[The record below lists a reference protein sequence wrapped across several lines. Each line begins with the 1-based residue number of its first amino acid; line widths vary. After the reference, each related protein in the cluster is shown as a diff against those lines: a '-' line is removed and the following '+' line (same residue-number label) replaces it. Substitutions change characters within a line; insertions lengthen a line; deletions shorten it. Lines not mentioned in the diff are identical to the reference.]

1 MNNTGET
8 LIELRGVSR
17 IFGEPPAQV
26 TALRDVSLT
35 IRRGEFVAI
44 MGPSGCGKSTLL
56 HIIGGLDTPTSGAVV
71 FENRELA
78 GMSDDDLTVLRRQK
92 VGFVFQAFNLI
103 GVLSTQENAA
113 IPLILDGV
121 SHGDATHR
129 ASDALARVGLSDRRE
144 HMPAQLSGGE
154 QQRVALARA
163 LVNTPIVLLADEP
176 TGNLDSVSG
185 DAVLALMRRLVDDG
199 KQTIVMVTHSA
210 RHAAM
215 ADRVITLRD
224 GAIHGDNALAAG
236 RTPRQVLA
244 ELESLA

>member
-1 MNNTGET
+1 MSNNGEP
-8 LIELRGVSR
+8 LIELRGVGR
-17 IFGEPPAQV
+17 VFGESAAQV
-26 TALRDVSLT
+26 TALREVSLT

-56 HIIGGLDTPTSGAVV
+56 HIVGGLDSPTSGTVA
-71 FENRELA
+71 FEGRELA
-78 GMSDDDLTVLRRQK
+78 GMPDDDLTVLRRRQ
-92 VGFVFQAFNLI
+92 VGFVFQAFNLV
-103 GVLSTQENAA
+103 GVLSTQENVA

-121 SHGDATHR
+121 AQVDATRR
-129 ASDALARVGLSDRRE
+129 ASEALARVGLTERRE
-144 HMPAQLSGGE
+144 HMPAELSGGE

-163 LVNTPIVLLADEP
+163 LVNDPIVLLADEP
-176 TGNLDSVSG
+176 TGNLDSASG

-215 ADRVITLRD
+215 ADRVVTLRD
-224 GAIHGDNALAAG
+224 GAIRSDNALSGG

>member
-1 MNNTGET
+1 MNKPGDT
-8 LIELRGVSR
+8 LIDLRGVGR
-17 IFGEPPAQV
+17 VFGEAAAQV

-56 HIIGGLDTPTSGAVV
+56 HIIGGLDCPTSGTVA
-71 FENRELA
+71 FESRELA

-103 GVLSTQENAA
+103 GVLSTLENVA

-121 SHGDATHR
+121 SHGDATRR
-129 ASDALARVGLSDRRE
+129 ASDALARVGLSERRE
-144 HMPAQLSGGE
+144 HMPAELSGGE

-163 LVNTPIVLLADEP
+163 LVNNPIVLLADEP
-176 TGNLDSVSG
+176 TGNLDSTSG

-215 ADRVITLRD
+215 ADRVVTMRD
-224 GAIHGDNALAAG
+224 GAIHGDNAIAGG

-244 ELESLA
+244 ELESLT